1 MRFNQTFDHVL
12 ATVETIEIIETTA
25 GQMKNLGFWEVTD
38 KFDAKAFRI
47 NVFFEEVSY
56 II

>member
-1 MRFNQTFDHVL
+1 MQFNQTFDHVL